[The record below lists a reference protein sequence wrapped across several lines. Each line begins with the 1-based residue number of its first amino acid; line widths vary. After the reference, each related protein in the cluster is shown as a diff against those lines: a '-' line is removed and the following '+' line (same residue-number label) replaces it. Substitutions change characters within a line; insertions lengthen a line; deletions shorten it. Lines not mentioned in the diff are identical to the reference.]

1 MVLSK
6 DLKESWHWQ
15 ELSCFCLKIPGISV
29 MIPEDA
35 FLFITREAAMIPGVL
50 LIYTKGGSGEGWIP
64 LDTGVGCETATVTTL
79 LPNCWLHLCD

>member
-1 MVLSK
+1 
-6 DLKESWHWQ
+6 
-15 ELSCFCLKIPGISV
+15 

-64 LDTGVGCETATVTTL
+64 LTPESGVKL
-79 LPNCWLHLCD
+79 LQ